1 MGSSPPSNVEYL
13 GENRDIPRR
22 ALATPSGVQAM
33 PVLPPLT
40 PLPMRFFSCVA
51 FFFVRKTYEIDV
63 G

>member
-1 MGSSPPSNVEYL
+1 MEYL

-22 ALATPSGVQAM
+22 TLATPSRGQAM

-51 FFFVRKTYEIDV
+51 FFFL
-63 G
+63 